1 MFFKKNNLDKE
12 LGKIKSDLE
21 NMMLEH
27 QRKVDEELNTL
38 YDEMRENLTVIVKD
52 DEQILKEVK
61 ERVVRGK
68 GSFVEIVLNDKKII
82 RLF

>member
-1 MFFKKNNLDKE
+1 MHDLKKEFDMFPDKIVRAINLKHEKE
-12 LGKIKSDLE
+12 YGDERVLIV
-21 NMMLEH
+21 NMPMEYTY
-27 QRKVDEELNTL
+27 QNEGYIIDE
-38 YDEMRENLTVIVKD
+38 
-52 DEQILKEVK
+52 ILKEVK